1 MTIMKESC
9 RCLIFRDDF
18 PACSTCSREFLAVTI
33 TLGGDAAMSA
43 GSGGA
48 PREVFRLQSSAVPKI
63 AREGDEWAGVD
74 AREGSSLYRGA
85 GGDEMSG
92 AGACGHAGGTEG

>member
-1 MTIMKESC
+1 MLDLQGRLSC
-9 RCLIFRDDF
+9 VQHVQSRVPRCDDHVGRRR
-18 PACSTCSREFLAVTI
+18 SDERRER
-33 TLGGDAAMSA
+33 
-43 GSGGA
+43 GA